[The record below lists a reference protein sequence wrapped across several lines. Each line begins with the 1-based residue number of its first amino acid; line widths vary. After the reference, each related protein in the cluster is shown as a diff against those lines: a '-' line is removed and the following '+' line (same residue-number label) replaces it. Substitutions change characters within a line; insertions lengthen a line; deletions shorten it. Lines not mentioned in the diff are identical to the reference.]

1 MIDYFTV
8 TEQEIDLR
16 LDKLLSLRFPQ
27 FSRTYFQNLIE
38 KGCVLLNKEVVKKR
52 QKPELEDEVEVC
64 FELTKELDLS
74 PENIPLKILFED
86 NHLIAVDKPA
96 AMVVHPAPG
105 HPSGTFA
112 NALLYHCKNLPCED
126 SLRPGIVHRLDKD
139 TSGVLIA
146 AKTQQAHQKLVEA
159 FSNRSIEKTYLA
171 IAIGK
176 VQEGLIDAPIKR
188 HPVHRKEMAVDP
200 SGKEAKTFCNLLS
213 YNGSFSLA
221 SIRLITG
228 RTHQIRVHLKH
239 RNTAILGDSVYG
251 NEGLN
256 RQHKVLR
263 QLLHAHEVRFS
274 HPITGEPLS
283 ITAPIPPRPTR
294 VYSKI

>member
-1 MIDYFTV
+1 
-8 TEQEIDLR
+8 
-16 LDKLLSLRFPQ
+16 
-27 FSRTYFQNLIE
+27 
-38 KGCVLLNKEVVKKR
+38 
-52 QKPELEDEVEVC
+52 
-64 FELTKELDLS
+64 
-74 PENIPLKILFED
+74 
-86 NHLIAVDKPA
+86 
-96 AMVVHPAPG
+96 MVVHPAPG

-112 NALLYHCKNLPCED
+112 NALLYHCKSLPCSD

-200 SGKEAKTFCNLLS
+200 SGKEAKTFCSLLS
-213 YNGSFSLA
+213 YNHSFSLA

-228 RTHQIRVHLKH
+228 RTHQIRVHLKY

-251 NEGLN
+251 NEGVN
-256 RQHKVLR
+256 RQHKALR
-263 QLLHAHEVRFS
+263 QLLHAHEVRLS

-283 ITAPIPPRPTR
+283 ITAPIPSDLLEFIQKFNLI
-294 VYSKI
+294 YSTSC